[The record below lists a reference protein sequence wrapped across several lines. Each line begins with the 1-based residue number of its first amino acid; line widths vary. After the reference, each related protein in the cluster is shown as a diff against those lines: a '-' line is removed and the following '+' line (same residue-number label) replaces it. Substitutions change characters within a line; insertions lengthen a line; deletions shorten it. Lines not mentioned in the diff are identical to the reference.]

1 MLSISSLAWFQV
13 TWSSSGI
20 LWTTGVHLD
29 VCGPQLLS
37 VCVCV
42 FVKGWGEIKG
52 VTFEAPLCCSLV
64 KPVN

>member
-29 VCGPQLLS
+29 VCGPQLLC
-37 VCVCV
+37 VCVCLC
-42 FVKGWGEIKG
+42 EG
-52 VTFEAPLCCSLV
+52 VGGD
-64 KPVN
+64 